1 MKARARQSY
10 EEKTLFL
17 GKACAKLNFTPNFLT
32 FSGVVAAFIS
42 GILLWQ
48 HFFLAALF
56 FMAVS
61 GFCDILDGATARF
74 TNKSSS
80 FGTVFDRINDRYA
93 EFFIAAG
100 CIGSGRVHPVW
111 VLFSLFGALMA
122 SYVRACAESAGGV
135 KNCSVGFMERKEKAI
150 LFSLGILL
158 EPILNDKGLAAVSMN
173 PFAQSPSDGILVLQL
188 AVIVV
193 GILSHITVLQRL
205 DFARKNADEK

>member
-17 GKACAKLNFTPNFLT
+17 GKACAKLNLTPNFLT
-32 FSGVVAAFIS
+32 FSGGVAAFIS
-42 GILLWQ
+42 SILLWQ
-48 HFFLAALF
+48 HFFVAALL
-56 FMAVS
+56 FMAFS

-74 TNKSSS
+74 MNKSSS

-135 KNCSVGFMERKEKAI
+135 KNCSVGLMERKEKAI
-150 LFSLGILL
+150 LFSIGILL
-158 EPILNDKGLAAVSMN
+158 EPLLNHKGLAAVSMN
-173 PFAQSPSDGILVLQL
+173 PFAYPPSDGILVLQL

-193 GILSHITVLQRL
+193 GLLSHITVYQRI
-205 DFARKNADEK
+205 DFARKHADEK